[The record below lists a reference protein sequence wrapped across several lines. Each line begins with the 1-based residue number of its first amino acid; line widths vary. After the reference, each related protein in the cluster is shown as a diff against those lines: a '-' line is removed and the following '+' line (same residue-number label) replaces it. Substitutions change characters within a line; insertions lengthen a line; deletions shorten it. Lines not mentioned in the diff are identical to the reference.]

1 MLEPRIRPW
10 LAADMLLAA
19 AFVQPGPSAAD
30 TAVSQPV
37 ARQKVIFHV
46 GDADPAKWTVALNN
60 VFNARKDPGAEN
72 VDIEVVAIG
81 AGIRM
86 PKLESQ
92 EGGRIAEA
100 VKGGIKVVACGNSMQ
115 GQQVTREDVLPGIG
129 YVPAGVV
136 ELMQRQREG
145 YAHIRP

>member
-60 VFNARKDPGAEN
+60 VFNAHKDPGAEN

-86 PKLESQ
+86 PKLESP

-100 VKGGIKVVACGNSMQ
+100 VRGGIKVVACENSMQ
-115 GQQVTREDVLPGIG
+115 GQRVTREDVLPGIG